1 MKRLLS
7 VQEAAD
13 YTGFTVRYLRRL
25 IFERRLIFYKDRQRV
40 WLARADLD
48 AYVDS
53 LRIEVGERGRISV
66 PGRLRPPPSRSLRSR

>member
-53 LRIEVGERGRISV
+53 LRIEVGEQGRISV
-66 PGRLRPPPSRSLRSR
+66 PRRLRPPPPRSLRSR

>member
-1 MKRLLS
+1 VKRLLS

-53 LRIEVGERGRISV
+53 LRIEVGEQGHISV
-66 PGRLRPPPSRSLRSR
+66 PGRLRPPPPRSLRSR